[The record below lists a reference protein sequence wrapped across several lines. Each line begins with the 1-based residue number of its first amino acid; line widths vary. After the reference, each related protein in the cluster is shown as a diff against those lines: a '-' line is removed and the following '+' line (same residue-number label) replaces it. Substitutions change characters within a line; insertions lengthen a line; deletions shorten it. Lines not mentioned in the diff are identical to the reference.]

1 MSASS
6 LLAYKFSFLM
16 AHLLCAFPD
25 VSFHA
30 TPRTQRGFTLIELLI
45 ALAVGSLVMG
55 GIYGILVQQ
64 RNVYAMYQQMLEMRQ
79 NVRLGLD
86 VMTNDIRMAGFD
98 PTGNAGAGIV
108 TAKADVIRFTLDR
121 NGSGTI
127 GDAEFEDVA
136 YRARSGSLRVQSVRE
151 KASGFQAVVDT
162 IQRLRF
168 CYVMPSGDPQPPC
181 VPEVPAGQVRNI
193 RAVRLTLTA
202 KASRRDPQYMENNGY
217 RTLERVVVVQLRNV
231 ALADE
236 PGW

>member
-1 MSASS
+1 MKVA
-6 LLAYKFSFLM
+6 LRIE
-16 AHLLCAFPD
+16 H
-25 VSFHA
+25 
-30 TPRTQRGFTLIELLI
+30 GFTLIELLI
-45 ALAVGSLVMG
+45 ALAVGSLLMG

-64 RNVYAMYQQMLEMRQ
+64 RNVYAMHQQLLEMRQ
-79 NVRLGLD
+79 NVRMGLD

-108 TAKADVIRFTLDR
+108 TAEADLMRFTLDR

-127 GDAEFEDVA
+127 GDAVFEDVA
-136 YRARSGSLRVQSVRE
+136 YRARSGSLRIQSVRE

-168 CYVMPSGDPQPPC
+168 CYVLPSNDPQTPC
-181 VPEVPAGQVRNI
+181 VPEVPAGQLQNI

-202 KASRRDPQYMENNGY
+202 KASRRDPQYAENGGY
-217 RTLERVVVVQLRNV
+217 RTLERVAVVQLRNV
-231 ALADE
+231 ALADD

>member
-1 MSASS
+1 MQ
-6 LLAYKFSFLM
+6 
-16 AHLLCAFPD
+16 
-25 VSFHA
+25 
-30 TPRTQRGFTLIELLI
+30 TQHGFTLIELLI
-45 ALAVGSLVMG
+45 ALAVGSLLMG
-55 GIYGILVQQ
+55 GIYGILIQQ
-64 RNVYAMYQQMLEMRQ
+64 RNAYARHQQMLEMRQ
-79 NVRLGLD
+79 NVRMGLD

-108 TAKADVIRFTLDR
+108 TAEADLMRFTIDR

-127 GDAEFEDVA
+127 GDAAFEDVA
-136 YRARSGSLRVQSVRE
+136 YRARGGSLRIQSVRE

-168 CYVMPSGDPQPPC
+168 CYVLPSSTPQPPC
-181 VPEVPAGQVRNI
+181 VPEVTGDQLQNI

-202 KASRRDPQYMENNGY
+202 KASRRDPQYPENNGY
-217 RTLERVVVVQLRNV
+217 RTLERVAVVQLRNV

>member
-1 MSASS
+1 MPTT
-6 LLAYKFSFLM
+6 M
-16 AHLLCAFPD
+16 Q
-25 VSFHA
+25 
-30 TPRTQRGFTLIELLI
+30 TQRGFTLIELLI
-45 ALAVGSLVMG
+45 ALAVGSLLMG

-64 RNVYAMYQQMLEMRQ
+64 RNVYAMHQQMLEMRQ
-79 NVRLGLD
+79 NVRMGLD

-108 TAKADVIRFTLDR
+108 TAEADLMRFTLDR

-127 GDAEFEDVA
+127 GDTAFEDVA
-136 YRARSGSLRVQSVRE
+136 YRARAGSLRIQSVRE
-151 KASGFQAVVDT
+151 QASGFQAVVDT

-168 CYVMPSGDPQPPC
+168 CYVLSSPDPQDPC
-181 VPEVPAGQVRNI
+181 VPEVTGEQLKNI

-202 KASRRDPQYMENNGY
+202 RASRRDPQYPENDGY
-217 RTLERVVVVQLRNV
+217 RTLERVAVVQLRNV

>member
-1 MSASS
+1 MQTA
-6 LLAYKFSFLM
+6 M
-16 AHLLCAFPD
+16 Q
-25 VSFHA
+25 
-30 TPRTQRGFTLIELLI
+30 TQRGFTLIELLI
-45 ALAVGSLVMG
+45 ALAVGSLLMG
-55 GIYGILVQQ
+55 GIYGILIQQ
-64 RNVYAMYQQMLEMRQ
+64 RNVYAMHQQMLEMRQ
-79 NVRLGLD
+79 NVRMGLD

-108 TAKADVIRFTLDR
+108 TAEAGLMRFTLDR

-127 GDAEFEDVA
+127 GDAAFEDVA
-136 YRARSGSLRVQSVRE
+136 YRARSGSLRIQSVRE

-168 CYVMPSGDPQPPC
+168 CYVLAGSDPQAPC
-181 VPEVPAGQVRNI
+181 VPQVPARELHTI

-202 KASRRDPQYMENNGY
+202 RASRRDPRYTENGGY
-217 RTLERVVVVQLRNV
+217 RTLERVAVVQLRNV

>member
-1 MSASS
+1 MSS
-6 LLAYKFSFLM
+6 L
-16 AHLLCAFPD
+16 
-25 VSFHA
+25 
-30 TPRTQRGFTLIELLI
+30 RTQDGFTLIELLI
-45 ALAVGSLVMG
+45 ALAVGALLMG

-64 RNVYAMYQQMLEMRQ
+64 RNVYAMHRRMLEMRQ

-108 TAKADVIRFTLDR
+108 TAEADLMRFTLDR

-127 GDAEFEDVA
+127 GDAAFEDVA
-136 YRARSGSLRVQSVRE
+136 YRARAGSLRIQSVRE
-151 KASGFQAVVDT
+151 QASGFQPVVDT

-168 CYVMPSGDPQPPC
+168 CYVLPSNDPQTPC
-181 VPEVPAGQVRNI
+181 LPEVTGEQLKNI

-202 KASRRDPQYMENNGY
+202 KASRRDPQYQENDGY
-217 RTLERVVVVQLRNV
+217 RTLERVAVVQLRNV

>member
-1 MSASS
+1 MQTT
-6 LLAYKFSFLM
+6 
-16 AHLLCAFPD
+16 
-25 VSFHA
+25 VQ
-30 TPRTQRGFTLIELLI
+30 TQRGFTLIELLI
-45 ALAVGSLVMG
+45 ALAVGALLMG

-64 RNVYAMYQQMLEMRQ
+64 RNVYAMHRQRLEMRQ

-108 TAKADVIRFTLDR
+108 TAEADLMRFTLDR

-127 GDAEFEDVA
+127 GDAAFEDVA
-136 YRARSGSLRVQSVRE
+136 YRARAGSLRIQSVRE
-151 KASGFQAVVDT
+151 QASGFQPVVDT

-168 CYVMPSGDPQPPC
+168 CYVLPSNDPQTPC
-181 VPEVPAGQVRNI
+181 LPEVTGEQLNNI

-202 KASRRDPQYMENNGY
+202 KASRRDPQYQENDGY
-217 RTLERVVVVQLRNV
+217 RTLERVAVVQLRNV

>member
-1 MSASS
+1 MQ
-6 LLAYKFSFLM
+6 
-16 AHLLCAFPD
+16 
-25 VSFHA
+25 A
-30 TPRTQRGFTLIELLI
+30 TWRTQRGFTLIELLI

-55 GIYGILVQQ
+55 AIYGVLVQQ
-64 RNVYAMYQQMLEMRQ
+64 RNVYARHQQTLEMRQ

-86 VMTNDIRMAGFD
+86 VMSNDIRMAGFD

-108 TAKADVIRFTLDR
+108 TAQADLMRFTIDR

-127 GDAEFEDVA
+127 GDAAFEDIA
-136 YRARSGSLRVQSVRE
+136 YRARAGSLRIQSVRD

-168 CYVMPSGDPQPPC
+168 CYVLPSNDPQAPC
-181 VPEVPAGQVRNI
+181 LPEGTSGQLQNI

-202 KASRRDPQYMENNGY
+202 KASRRDPHYAENDGY
-217 RTLERVVVVQLRNV
+217 RTLERAAVVQLRNV

>member
-1 MSASS
+1 MQTT
-6 LLAYKFSFLM
+6 
-16 AHLLCAFPD
+16 
-25 VSFHA
+25 VQ
-30 TPRTQRGFTLIELLI
+30 TQRGFTLIELLI
-45 ALAVGSLVMG
+45 ALAVGALLMG

-64 RNVYAMYQQMLEMRQ
+64 RNVYAMHRQMLEMRQ

-98 PTGNAGAGIV
+98 PTGNADAGIV
-108 TAKADVIRFTLDR
+108 TAEADLMRFTLDR

-127 GDAEFEDVA
+127 GDAAFEDVA
-136 YRARSGSLRVQSVRE
+136 YRARAGSLRIQSVRE
-151 KASGFQAVVDT
+151 QASGFQPVVDT

-168 CYVMPSGDPQPPC
+168 CYVLPSNDPQAPC
-181 VPEVPAGQVRNI
+181 LPEVTGEQLNNI

-202 KASRRDPQYMENNGY
+202 KASRRDPQYQENDGY
-217 RTLERVVVVQLRNV
+217 RTLERVAVVQLRNV